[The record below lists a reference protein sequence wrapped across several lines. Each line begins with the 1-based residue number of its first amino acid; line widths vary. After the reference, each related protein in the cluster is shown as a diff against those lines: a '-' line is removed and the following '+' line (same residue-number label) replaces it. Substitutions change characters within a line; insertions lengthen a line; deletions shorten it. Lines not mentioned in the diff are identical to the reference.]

1 MTNSTKLKL
10 LCSCILAATLVG
22 CGDDNDTVIV
32 QPNNPTLPDN
42 SEQATLS
49 AANIA
54 VYGDV
59 DKTKFS
65 ETILSDSTEVLLL
78 DDATMN
84 ASYSAMGAKLP
95 QPVTL
100 MAVSLAVPETEF
112 TVSPELRLQADK
124 YTNYIQQVLKDYD
137 SAEINVL
144 TNQVGSNPQSST
156 IRVELSVDFGS
167 RVKSAN
173 YVRNAVL
180 KAINEGNLPANVS
193 QIDGEMGNKVNLQLT
208 FWQDGNDILLWT
220 GANLPEQTQLVD
232 IKYGDLKTA
241 AALTSS
247 TVTQTI
253 LGQGNFEQKDGNTG
267 GVDILWSI
275 DGSGSMEDEQQNLA
289 NGAEQFFDDL
299 NKAGVDYRLAVNTQG
314 RDNYRYS
321 CSTLRQ
327 TSIGTNFIDSKTV
340 NALDEWR
347 YLAKPGTSDSGTETG
362 FYCVREVDLT
372 GFDRPDAKNLVV
384 FVSDEPENET
394 FLRERPETSGYNYVL
409 RDFNDYKQYFKDSG
423 TTYFSIAG
431 NSTLIRPTF
440 NTIINEKDDKNF
452 KCNGEGGWNDGA
464 SGGAHFAE
472 IAKLTGGS
480 SASICADSADWS
492 TMFNRIIE
500 TATGLASKFNL
511 DNTPIASSVKV
522 TINGTP
528 IPRDIK
534 HENGFDII
542 YGQRNTAIT
551 FYGNSL
557 PNKDDKIAVNYSY
570 VESSIK

>member
-1 MTNSTKLKL
+1 MTNSTTLKL

-42 SEQATLS
+42 SEQSTLS

-100 MAVSLAVPETEF
+100 MASSLAVPETEF

-124 YTNYIQQVLKDYD
+124 YTNYIQQVMKEYD

-144 TNQVGSNPQSST
+144 TNQVGSNAQSST

-232 IKYGDLKTA
+232 TKYGDLKTA

-275 DGSGSMEDEQQNLA
+275 DASGSMGGEQQNLA
-289 NGAEQFFDDL
+289 NGAEQFFNNL

-314 RDNYRYS
+314 NDNSRYS
-321 CSTLRQ
+321 CTSLRKTL
-327 TSIGTNFIDSKTV
+327 TGLSFIDNRTA
-340 NALDEWR
+340 NALEEWR

-362 FYCVREVDLT
+362 FYCAREVDLT
-372 GFDRPDAKNLVV
+372 SFDRPNAKNLVV
-384 FVSDEPENET
+384 FVSDESENET
-394 FLRERPETSGYNYVL
+394 FYEGRPAASAYSYTL
-409 RDFNDYKQYFKDSG
+409 RDFNDYKQYFRDSG

-431 NSTLIRPTF
+431 TGSVIRPTF
-440 NTIINEKDDKNF
+440 ESFITQNGNNDFN
-452 KCNGEGGWNDGA
+452 CRGEGGSA
-464 SGGAHFAE
+464 AGGAHFAE